1 MTPIVKLFSLS
12 MYEPRPGTFDHVDWM
27 AEMERLYESVEPE
40 DQPTAETIFAFA
52 ASPAKHE
59 Q

>member
-1 MTPIVKLFSLS
+1 MC
-12 MYEPRPGTFDHVDWM
+12 EPRPGTFDHVDWT
-27 AEMERLYESVEPE
+27 AEMERLYESLEPE

>member
-1 MTPIVKLFSLS
+1 MPIVKLFCLS

-27 AEMERLYESVEPE
+27 TEMERLYELLRPE
-40 DQPTAETIFAFA
+40 DQATAQVIFAFA
-52 ASPAKHE
+52 ASPLRHE